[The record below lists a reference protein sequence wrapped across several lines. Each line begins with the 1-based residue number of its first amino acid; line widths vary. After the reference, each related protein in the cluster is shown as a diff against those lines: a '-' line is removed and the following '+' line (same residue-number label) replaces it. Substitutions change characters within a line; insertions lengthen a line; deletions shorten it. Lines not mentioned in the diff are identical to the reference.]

1 MKKTRIF
8 ARSRRGTA
16 MLAALATMLLI
27 VALGSAVLSA
37 MLGGMHLTRHV
48 EYSTLAFNVAE
59 SGVERGARWLKDQ
72 PYPPSGTAT
81 IQLFGGVQTL
91 GNGTYNVTVEPSPDN
106 SGAILKAYKV
116 ISVGTI
122 NGKSQQVEV
131 VLRQQSFGRYAYF
144 TDREVSS
151 VSGGRI
157 WFFAGDRIRGPAH
170 SNNVSGSNFQINWNG
185 STAPIFE
192 DMVTAAG
199 PQIDF
204 APSNPNTEANFLKI
218 FRDGSRG
225 FRTNVDP
232 IPLPNSS
239 DIQRDAAWGPGA
251 LPGSNGVYVPTNGGI
266 YVRGDSSV
274 VMSVD
279 GSGNQV
285 FSITQGS
292 NTTKVTVDLVANVRR
307 VQVNAGAISTVA
319 NSGSGVLYSTG
330 HITSLSGT
338 VGNNKLSGE
347 TITARN
353 AYTIATD
360 VNNGKNITVTNN
372 ISYQSQPNPALPTTD
387 LVNKTP
393 GTLGIMARN
402 VTVASS
408 APQNLNIDAIMLAG
422 SQTTS
427 DGSFGV
433 ANYSSKTPV
442 GTLRVMGSI
451 IQKAR
456 GAVGTFNSG
465 TGQIVTGYAKDY
477 WYDTRLADDPPPY
490 FPTTGLYDVLSWK
503 KLNY

>member
-1 MKKTRIF
+1 
-8 ARSRRGTA
+8 
-16 MLAALATMLLI
+16 MLAALATLLLI

-37 MLGGMHLTRHV
+37 MLSGMHLTRHV
-48 EYSTLAFNVAE
+48 EYSTLAFNIAE
-59 SGVERGARWLKDQ
+59 SGAERGTRWLKDQ
-72 PYPPSGTAT
+72 PYPPSGLSPIT
-81 IQLFGGVQTL
+81 LFGGAQTL
-91 GNGTYNVTVEPSPDN
+91 GDGTYNVTVVPAPDN
-106 SGAILKAYKV
+106 TGAILKAYKI
-116 ISVGTI
+116 ISVGTLG
-122 NGKSQQVEV
+122 GKSQTVEMV
-131 VLRQQSFGRYAYF
+131 VRQQSFGRYAYF
-144 TDREVSS
+144 TDREKSS
-151 VSGGRI
+151 ISGGRI
-157 WFFAGDRIRGPAH
+157 WFFSGDRIRGPAH
-170 SNNVSGSNFQINWNG
+170 SNNRDNSDFQINWTG

-199 PQIDF
+199 PKIDF
-204 APSNPNTEANFLKI
+204 APSNPNTEADFLKI

-225 FRTNVDP
+225 YRVGVDE
-232 IPLPNSS
+232 IPLPTSS
-239 DIQRDAAWGPGA
+239 DIQKEAAWGPGA
-251 LPGSNGVYVPTNGGI
+251 YPGSNGVYVPLNGGI

-292 NTTKVTVDLVANVRR
+292 NTTKVTVDLISNVRR
-307 VQVNAGAISTVA
+307 VQVNAGAIATIA
-319 NSGSGVLYSTG
+319 NAGTGVLYSTG

-372 ISYQSQPNPALPTTD
+372 ISYASQPNPALSTTD
-387 LVNKTP
+387 IVNKTP
-393 GTLGIMARN
+393 GTLGIIARN
-402 VTVASS
+402 VTIAGT

-422 SQTTS
+422 SQVTT

-433 ANYSSKTPV
+433 ANFSTKTPV
-442 GTLRVMGSI
+442 GTLRVMGGI

-465 TGQIVTGYAKDY
+465 TGTIMTGYAKDY